1 MNNPVL
7 DSLVIRAAK
16 PDDFEAISA
25 IYEHHVLLGTGSFE
39 ITPPSSEEML
49 KRFEQVNSFGGVYLV
64 AELDDTVVG
73 YAYAALYNTREAYFN
88 TVTDSIYVHPQAQ
101 GNGIGKALLMQLIKE
116 CEEKGF
122 RQMIA
127 VIGDSQNLA
136 SQNLHK
142 HCGFSKIGV
151 LHAVGYKFD
160 QWLDSVL
167 MQRPLGKGSQSSPT
181 RKE

>member
-64 AELDDTVVG
+64 AELDDTVGGLCV
-73 YAYAALYNTREAYFN
+73 
-88 TVTDSIYVHPQAQ
+88 
-101 GNGIGKALLMQLIKE
+101 
-116 CEEKGF
+116 
-122 RQMIA
+122 
-127 VIGDSQNLA
+127 
-136 SQNLHK
+136 
-142 HCGFSKIGV
+142 CGFV
-151 LHAVGYKFD
+151 QY
-160 QWLDSVL
+160 
-167 MQRPLGKGSQSSPT
+167 T
-181 RKE
+181 